1 MPYVLLSGHKN
12 DTSSQKVTLLQHKTA
27 AVNHAGFDI
36 QTGFGS
42 ERLQRKNKSER
53 VKQLKDELKNKSV
66 AFSSCL
72 TLDHIKPSN
81 CTVCVSVQSRLS
93 LALSV
98 CVCVCVCTET
108 EETKPSSH
116 TFLTFLHTSTLS
128 VSINVCVYVCWTLS
142 PSPPAD
148 GAPLWLPW

>member
-1 MPYVLLSGHKN
+1 MTRAH
-12 DTSSQKVTLLQHKTA
+12 
-27 AVNHAGFDI
+27 
-36 QTGFGS
+36 
-42 ERLQRKNKSER
+42 RKSLYCNT
-53 VKQLKDELKNKSV
+53 KQLLLTTQVSTFRQGLAQKGYRERIKASEKSNSKIKLNKSV